1 MRPFQFASL
10 FLLASSFSFAAGK
23 DAPNQDPIVWG
34 RMSGNA
40 SCVIF
45 AEGHKTKG
53 MFWGVA
59 VTTQTT
65 GKLTVIE
72 TQNYTL
78 DQEEYLETQDVMN
91 DLMRRAQ
98 KDNVK
103 FVKIP
108 EKYPP
113 ELLEKARTACK
124 PDA

>member
-1 MRPFQFASL
+1 MRPCQFTL
-10 FLLASSFSFAAGK
+10 LLMLASSFSFASGK
-23 DAPNQDPIVWG
+23 DAPSQDPIVWG
-34 RMSGNA
+34 RLSGNA

-65 GKLTVIE
+65 GKLIVIE

-78 DQEEYLETQDVMN
+78 DKTEYLETQDMMN

-98 KDNVK
+98 KDKVK

-113 ELLEKARTACK
+113 ELLLKARAMCK

>member
-1 MRPFQFASL
+1 M
-10 FLLASSFSFAAGK
+10 LLTVASSFRFASAK
-23 DAPNQDPIVWG
+23 DPVAQEPTAWG
-34 RMSGNA
+34 MLTHNS

-45 AEGHKTKG
+45 AEGKKTKG

-59 VTTQTT
+59 VTATVT

-78 DQEEYLETQDVMN
+78 DQKVYLETQDVMN
-91 DLMRRAQ
+91 DMMQRAQ

-108 EKYPP
+108 EKYSP
-113 ELLEKARTACK
+113 ELLEKARASCK
-124 PDA
+124 GGE